1 MAKFGQFSRFVLKK
15 CIWVIGVI
23 LPPAYCLLL
32 IACSPQKTVGRTTM
46 ECVEFQ
52 EDKGAVILP
61 HILISPQI

>member
-1 MAKFGQFSRFVLKK
+1 MYLSYRSHFTTS
-15 CIWVIGVI
+15 
-23 LPPAYCLLL
+23 LL
-32 IACSPQKTVGRTTM
+32 STSYSMPPQKTGGRTTM